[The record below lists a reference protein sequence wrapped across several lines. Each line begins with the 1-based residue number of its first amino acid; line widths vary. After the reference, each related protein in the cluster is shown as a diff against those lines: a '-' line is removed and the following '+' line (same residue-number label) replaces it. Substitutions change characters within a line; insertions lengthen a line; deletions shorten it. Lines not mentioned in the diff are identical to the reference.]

1 VNQNETIA
9 MVLVGVLFSL
19 SAGVRITLPLLA
31 LNELAAHQVIALPA
45 NLAWLG
51 STSTLILLGVAFIAE
66 TLVHFVPL
74 VGTGV
79 KAASTPL
86 AFVAGTLLMAVPLDH
101 QNPLVQ
107 WALAGVVGGGL
118 ATFTH
123 LGLTGARTISAP
135 ANVATGGA
143 LGAFWN
149 VGEIAVAAGL
159 ALLGYLCLHVSWIFG
174 VVMLAVVLAC
184 MVGCAALVVQGLR
197 RLTRLRPV

>member
-9 MVLVGVLFSL
+9 MVLVGLLFSL

-51 STSTLILLGVAFIAE
+51 STSTLVLLGVAFIVE

-101 QNPLVQ
+101 QSPLIQ

-123 LGLTGARTISAP
+123 LGLTGARAVSAP
-135 ANVATGGA
+135 INVATGGTF
-143 LGAFWN
+143 GAVWN
-149 VGEIAVAAGL
+149 VGEIAIALGL
-159 ALLGYLCLHVSWIFG
+159 ALLGYLCLHVSWIYG
-174 VVMLAVVLAC
+174 VVVLALVLAL
-184 MVGCAALVVQGLR
+184 MTGCAVLVRKGLHR
-197 RLTRLRPV
+197 ITRLRPV

>member
-9 MVLVGVLFSL
+9 MVLVGLLFSL

-51 STSTLILLGVAFIAE
+51 STPTFILLGVAFIAE
-66 TLVHFVPL
+66 TLVHFVPV

-101 QNPLVQ
+101 QTPLVQ

-135 ANVATGGA
+135 ANVATGGT
-143 LGAFWN
+143 LGAVWN
-149 VGEIAVAAGL
+149 VGEIALAAGL
-159 ALLGYLCLHVSWIFG
+159 ALLGYLCLHVSW
-174 VVMLAVVLAC
+174 VVGAIMLAVIFAL
-184 MVGCAALVVQGLR
+184 MLVGGALVMRGLR
-197 RLTRLRPV
+197 RITRMRPV

>member
-9 MVLVGVLFSL
+9 MVLVGLLFSL

-31 LNELAAHQVIALPA
+31 LNELAAHQVIALPS

-51 STSTLILLGVAFIAE
+51 STPTLILLGVAFVVE
-66 TLVHFVPL
+66 TLIHFVPV

-101 QNPLVQ
+101 QTPLVQ

-123 LGLTGARTISAP
+123 LGLTGARTIAAP
-135 ANVATGGA
+135 ANVASGGT
-143 LGAFWN
+143 LGAVWN
-149 VGEIAVAAGL
+149 VGEIALALGL
-159 ALLGYLCLHVSWIFG
+159 ALLGYLCLHVSWIVG
-174 VVMLAVVLAC
+174 AIVLAVIFALMLTC
-184 MVGCAALVVQGLR
+184 GALVIRGLR
-197 RLTRLRPV
+197 RVTRMRPV

>member
-1 VNQNETIA
+1 MNQNETIA
-9 MVLVGVLFSL
+9 MVLVGLLFSL

-31 LNELAAHQVIALPA
+31 LNELAAHQVITLPA

-66 TLVHFVPL
+66 TLVHFVPV

-101 QNPLVQ
+101 QSPLIQ

-135 ANVATGGA
+135 ANVATGGT
-143 LGAFWN
+143 LGAVWN
-149 VGEIAVAAGL
+149 VGEIVIAL
-159 ALLGYLCLHVSWIFG
+159 ALTLLGYLCLHLSWVGG
-174 VVMLAVVLAC
+174 VIVLAGVLAC
-184 MVGCAALVVQGLR
+184 MAGCGLLVVGGVR